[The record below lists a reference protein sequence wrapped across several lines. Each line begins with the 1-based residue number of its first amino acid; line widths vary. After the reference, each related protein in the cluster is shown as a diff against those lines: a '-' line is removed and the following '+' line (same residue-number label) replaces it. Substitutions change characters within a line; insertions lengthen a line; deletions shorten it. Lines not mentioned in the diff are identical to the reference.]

1 MINRQLE
8 TITVLQ
14 VLLDLK
20 NTTTYAAHTQLIKR
34 KHFSLKMMMSLVKT
48 ITQESTC
55 VMKTDSPSTMKQS
68 IGGPT
73 KHVKLFVRMI
83 KYILAALMLTQ
94 QLNLFGCLWKA
105 KFTIFV
111 WLEIVLLISY
121 HFHGVYL
128 LRWLHLGILIFLI
141 LEIQL
146 YSLTI

>member
-1 MINRQLE
+1 MINQQLE

-14 VLLDLK
+14 VLLVLK

-73 KHVKLFVRMI
+73 KHVKLFDRMI
-83 KYILAALMLTQ
+83 KYIHAALMLTQ

-128 LRWLHLGILIFLI
+128 LRWLPLGILIFLI